1 MRNVEGGT
9 GIQQGEAF
17 SEMQTINIAAR
28 KKDAQV
34 TWIIESCLR
43 TGPQSPMFSYLK
55 LPFWQTTRESWVVE
69 LPQFQTGR
77 SEYVR
82 SIRG

>member
-1 MRNVEGGT
+1 MPIFSFDSYHSPMRNVEGGT

-34 TWIIESCLR
+34 T
-43 TGPQSPMFSYLK
+43 
-55 LPFWQTTRESWVVE
+55 
-69 LPQFQTGR
+69 
-77 SEYVR
+77 
-82 SIRG
+82 